1 MTTMTLADI
10 GWLRGA
16 ILLLF
21 TLGWIPVF
29 VLRSER
35 FHERRA
41 AANPDERRAM
51 WNAAA
56 AVTVHVTLAEIA
68 LTFPEVEPPSLRIVI
83 GAAIFVVGLAFWAL
97 ARHSLVAYGRVLDP
111 TTVPPALV
119 TTGPFAIVR
128 HPLSLGMVILALGPA
143 VAAATGLVWTS
154 FATAVVALAR
164 RCHQD
169 EVELHAAFGAEYAR
183 YAAATTARLVPF
195 LW

>member
-1 MTTMTLADI
+1 MLDVP
-10 GWLRGA
+10 
-16 ILLLF
+16 LF
-21 TLGWIPVF
+21 RLIVMLTFTFGWIPVF

-41 AANPDERRAM
+41 VASPDERRAM

-56 AVTVHVTLAEIA
+56 AVTVHLVLAEIA
-68 LTFPEVEPPSLRIVI
+68 LTFPDLEPPTLRLAI
-83 GAAIFVVGLAFWAL
+83 GAAIFAIGLAFWVL
-97 ARHSLVAYGRVLDP
+97 ARHTLVAYGQILDP
-111 TTVPPALV
+111 ATAPPALV

-143 VAAATGLVWTS
+143 VAAATGLVWAS

-169 EVELHAAFGAEYAR
+169 EVELYAVFGEAYAR
-183 YAAATTARLVPF
+183 YAIATKSRLIPF
-195 LW
+195 VW